1 MALTTR
7 SADPTTSTTA
17 LYVALELSK
26 DTWKLGIT
34 TSRTQRARIRDVRA
48 RDQAGFL
55 SEVARAKQRW
65 GLRPDAPVFTCYEAG
80 RDGFWIHRF
89 LEGQGFRNVVVDPAS
104 IEVSRRKRKVKTDRV
119 DAEKLAQL
127 LVRHHEGEDVVS
139 VVRVPPLEIE
149 VERLLPR
156 QLKTLKNRRTQ
167 ITNAIRALLF
177 QHGVDLNP
185 RAGSFAKRSFL
196 DELRRARQWDGSP
209 LPEGVVFFV
218 KLQWER
224 YAVIEAQI
232 KDLSQR
238 QREVLRKARRGSED
252 VTPAQEL
259 AARMTRLRG
268 VGDTG
273 AYVLSLEFFA
283 WREFKNRRQVG
294 ALAGLTGTPF
304 QSGGMDKDQ
313 GISKA
318 GNARVRA
325 LVVELAWL
333 WLRYQPESDLAKW
346 YWAHVGK
353 AKSRGRRKAIVAL
366 ARKLLIALWHFVEH
380 GVVPVGATLK
390 DDGPAPKRAA

>member
-7 SADPTTSTTA
+7 SADPTTPA

-34 TSRTQRARIRDVRA
+34 TSRTQRARFRDVRA
-48 RDQAGFL
+48 RDLKGLLAEL
-55 SEVARAKQRW
+55 SRAKSHF
-65 GLRPDAPVFTCYEAG
+65 GLPADAPVFTCYEAG

-89 LEGQGFRNVVVDPAS
+89 LTAQGIGNVVVDPAS
-104 IEVSRRKRKVKTDRV
+104 IEVSRRMRKVKTDRV

-139 VVRVPPLEIE
+139 VVRVPPPEIE
-149 VERLLPR
+149 EERLLPR
-156 QLKTLKNRRTQ
+156 HLKALKNHRTK
-167 ITNAIRALLF
+167 ITNQIRALLF
-177 QHGVDLNP
+177 LHGIDLDP
-185 RAGSFAKRSFL
+185 RAGSFAKQTFL
-196 DELRRARQWDGSP
+196 RELARARQWDGTP
-209 LPEGVVFFV
+209 LPAGVVSVV
-218 KLQWER
+218 KLQWEQ
-224 YAVIEAQI
+224 YAVVEAQI
-232 KDLSQR
+232 KELSQR
-238 QREVLRKARRGSED
+238 QREALRKARRNED

-283 WREFKNRRQVG
+283 WREFKNRREVG
-294 ALAGLTGTPF
+294 ALAGLTGTAF
-304 QSGGMDKDQ
+304 QSGDMDKDQ

-318 GNARVRA
+318 GNARVRS
-325 LVVELAWL
+325 LIVELAWL
-333 WLRYQPESDLAKW
+333 WLRYQPDSDLAKW
-346 YWAHVGK
+346 YRAHVGN

-380 GVVPVGATLK
+380 GVVPAGASLK
-390 DDGPAPKRAA
+390 DDEAARGAA

>member
-7 SADPTTSTTA
+7 CTEPTTSTPA

-55 SEVARAKQRW
+55 EEVARAKRHFR
-65 GLRPDAPVFTCYEAG
+65 LPADASVFTCYEAG

-89 LEGQGFRNVVVDPAS
+89 LDGEGLTNVVVDPAS

-127 LVRHHEGEDVVS
+127 LVRHHEGEDVLS

-156 QLKTLKNRRTQ
+156 QLKALKNRRTQ
-167 ITNAIRALLF
+167 ITNEIRALLF

-185 RAGSFAKRSFL
+185 RAGSFAKQAFL
-196 DELRRARQWDGSP
+196 EQLRGAKQWDGTP
-209 LPEGVVFFV
+209 LPKGVVSFV

-232 KDLSQR
+232 KDLSQQ
-238 QREVLRKARRGSED
+238 QREALRKARRGSQD

-333 WLRYQPESDLAKW
+333 WLRYQPDSDLAKW

-380 GVVPVGATLK
+380 GVVPAGASLK
-390 DDGPAPKRAA
+390 DEGSARGAA

>member
-7 SADPTTSTTA
+7 SADPTTPPPA

-26 DTWKLGIT
+26 NTWKLGIT
-34 TSRTQRARIRDVRA
+34 TSRAQRARIRDVRA
-48 RDQAGFL
+48 RDQEGLLAEL
-55 SEVARAKQRW
+55 AQAKRHFR
-65 GLRPDAPVFTCYEAG
+65 LTAEAPVFTCYEAG
-80 RDGFWIHRF
+80 RDAFWIHRF
-89 LEGQGFRNVVVDPAS
+89 LAGQGISNVVVDPAS

-127 LVRHHEGEDVVS
+127 LVRHHEGEDVLS
-139 VVRVPPLEIE
+139 VVRVPPLEVE

-156 QLKTLKNRRTQ
+156 QLKALKNQRTQ
-167 ITNAIRALLF
+167 LTNQIRALLF
-177 QHGVDLNP
+177 QHGVDLDP
-185 RAGSFAKRSFL
+185 RAGSFEKRSFL
-196 DELRRARQWDGSP
+196 RELARAKQWDGSP
-209 LPEGVVFFV
+209 LPSGVVFMV
-218 KLQWER
+218 ELQWER
-224 YAVIEAQI
+224 YAVVEAQI

-238 QREVLRKARRGSED
+238 QREALRKARRGASD
-252 VTPAQEL
+252 VTPAQAL
-259 AARMTRLRG
+259 AARMTELRG

-325 LVVELAWL
+325 LIVELAWC
-333 WLRYQPESDLAKW
+333 WLRFQPQSDLAKW

-366 ARKLLIALWHFVEH
+366 ARKLLVALWHFVEH
-380 GVVPVGATLK
+380 GVVPAGATLK
-390 DDGPAPKRAA
+390 EDDELIRGAA

>member
-7 SADPTTSTTA
+7 SADPTTPPPA
-17 LYVALELSK
+17 LYVALELSHK
-26 DTWKLGIT
+26 TWKLGIT
-34 TSRTQRARIRDVRA
+34 TSRTQRARIRDVPA

-55 SEVARAKQRW
+55 EELARAKRHFRLP
-65 GLRPDAPVFTCYEAG
+65 GDAPVFTCYEAG
-80 RDGFWIHRF
+80 RDAFWIHRF
-89 LEGQGFRNVVVDPAS
+89 LEGQGLSNLVVDPAS

-127 LVRHHEGEDVVS
+127 LVRHHEGEDVLS

-156 QLKTLKNRRTQ
+156 QLKALKNQRTQ
-167 ITNAIRALLF
+167 VTNQIRALLC

-185 RAGSFAKRSFL
+185 RAGSFAERSFL
-196 DELRRARQWDGSP
+196 GELTRATQWDGSP
-209 LPEGVVFFV
+209 LPEGVLFMVR
-218 KLQWER
+218 LQWEH
-224 YAVIEAQI
+224 YALIESQI

-238 QREVLRKARRGSED
+238 QREALREARRGSKD

-259 AARMTRLRG
+259 AARLTLLRG

-318 GNARVRA
+318 GNARVRTLA
-325 LVVELAWL
+325 VELAWL
-333 WLRYQPESDLAKW
+333 WLRHQPGSDLAKW

-380 GVVPVGATLK
+380 GVVPAGATLM
-390 DDGPAPKRAA
+390 DDEDALRGAA